1 VLEGEMAPDAV
12 TVAQEEEDWV
22 VNWDGLKVPV
32 GENPRMAVE
41 PVRVGDPELNKV
53 GEGDKLVEVVADL
66 LSMGLTDGVREAIAV
81 VDDMLWISARIVR
94 GTLTR
99 VSSVSGDVA
108 ETTME
113 IAMTPRVPAGTLA
126 SAASGSSTVSKP
138 DTSFIEN
145 TPVTFA
151 SERKYEYVRP
161 GAS

>member
-1 VLEGEMAPDAV
+1 MLEGEMAPDTVA
-12 TVAQEEEDWV
+12 VAQEEEDWV

-81 VDDMLWISARIVR
+81 VDDMLWISARMVR